1 MRWQNVPQSTS
12 GSVAILASVPGTELH
27 ADPFETR
34 AQSPVARANY
44 TLWIE
49 HARAENRREL
59 ERLVSTLHE
68 DCEYEVIPLG
78 QHWRGKDEVRE
89 FYRGLWRGIPNVKL
103 TLLNRIDAEDCV
115 VEESEVYG
123 RMDGPLFGLEPSGQA
138 LRYRVV
144 IFFPVR
150 DGLFTGERV
159 YFDLAD
165 FARQVPTARPLLDRA
180 PQ

>member
-1 MRWQNVPQSTS
+1 MRQNGINRTS
-12 GSVAILASVPGTELH
+12 GLFRILTYVAHAELQSS
-27 ADPFETR
+27 PFETR
-34 AQSPVARANY
+34 AQSPLAQANY
-44 TLWIE
+44 RLWIE

-59 ERLVSTLHE
+59 ERLIATLHD
-68 DCEYEVIPLG
+68 DCHYEVIPLG

-89 FYRGLWRGIPNVKL
+89 FYLGLWRAIPNVKL
-103 TLLNRIDAEDCV
+103 NLLNRVDADDCI

-123 RMDGPLFGLEPSGQA
+123 RMENPLFGVEPSGRE

-159 YFDLAD
+159 YFDVAD
-165 FARQVPTARPLLDRA
+165 FARQVPAARGLL
-180 PQ
+180 

>member
-1 MRWQNVPQSTS
+1 
-12 GSVAILASVPGTELH
+12 VAQAGLH
-27 ADPFETR
+27 SSPFETR
-34 AQSPVARANY
+34 AQSPLAQANY
-44 TLWIE
+44 RLWIE

-59 ERLVSTLHE
+59 ERLIATLHD

-78 QHWRGKDEVRE
+78 QHWRGKAEVRE
-89 FYRGLWRGIPNVKL
+89 FYQGLWRAIPNVKL
-103 TLLNRIDAEDCV
+103 DLLNRVDADDCI

-123 RMDGPLFGLEPSGQA
+123 RMEAPLFGVEPSGRE

-159 YFDLAD
+159 YFDLAE
-165 FARQVPTARPLLDRA
+165 FARQVPAARSLLTAALTPPLVGEGRVGA
-180 PQ
+180 S

>member
-1 MRWQNVPQSTS
+1 VPQAGLQSS
-12 GSVAILASVPGTELH
+12 
-27 ADPFETR
+27 PFETR
-34 AQSPVARANY
+34 AQSPLAQANY
-44 TLWIE
+44 QLWIE

-59 ERLVSTLHE
+59 ERLVATLHE
-68 DCEYEVIPLG
+68 DCEYEVVPLG
-78 QHWRGKDEVRE
+78 LRWRGKDEARE

-103 TLLNRIDAEDCV
+103 TLLNRVDADDCV
-115 VEESEVYG
+115 VEESDVSG
-123 RMDGPLFGLEPSGQA
+123 RMEGPLFGVEPSGQE

-165 FARQVPTARPLLDRA
+165 FARQVPGARALLDGR
-180 PQ
+180 PT

>member
-1 MRWQNVPQSTS
+1 
-12 GSVAILASVPGTELH
+12 VAQVGLH
-27 ADPFETR
+27 SSPFETR
-34 AQSPVARANY
+34 AQNPVAQANY
-44 TLWIE
+44 RLWIE

-59 ERLVSTLHE
+59 ERLIATLHE
-68 DCEYEVIPLG
+68 NCEYEVVPLG
-78 QHWRGKDEVRE
+78 QYWRGKDEVRE

-115 VEESEVYG
+115 VEESGIFG
-123 RMDGPLFGLEPSGQA
+123 RMEGPLFGVEPSGRE

-150 DGLFTGERV
+150 DGLFSGERV

-165 FARQVPTARPLLDRA
+165 FVRQVPAARPLLDRPPA
-180 PQ
+180 